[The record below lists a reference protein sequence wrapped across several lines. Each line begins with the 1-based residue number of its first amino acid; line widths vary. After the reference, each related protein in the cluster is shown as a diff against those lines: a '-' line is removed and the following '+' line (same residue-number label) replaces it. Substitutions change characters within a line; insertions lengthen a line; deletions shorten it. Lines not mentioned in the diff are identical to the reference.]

1 MSTLQIALVG
11 LGILIVAGIYL
22 FNRWQESRYRKR
34 AESAF
39 QQRHADVLM
48 NDSATPPPA
57 PAARVRD
64 RIEPQMQDLDT
75 EASGPTAA
83 TATRPAQ
90 TDPYMSRADAAPA
103 STPPAAASATAG
115 VASVFAGLTPAP
127 SGQSAAAATPAS
139 AGSAPVA
146 APAEQIDV
154 LKEQITAELRA
165 DRRAVAREE
174 SWVEP
179 TPMAPGANLTTETS
193 DAVEPV
199 KVEPRAIDNSAPA
212 ASPPGADRLDY
223 ALDLVSQSPI
233 SHGALDRFLKQLS
246 DLSRRVQLWGA
257 HDNRWLV
264 VDVAGAPRFARVR
277 ATLQLV
283 NRSGMVSREDLLT
296 FCRAMER
303 CATDVEANVEGPDPE
318 GYVKKAMD
326 LETFCQKADVVVG
339 LNVMAQ
345 KSGPFAGTKLRA
357 WAEAAGFQ
365 LRPSGAFHLTDEHG
379 LPLIV
384 MESQENPGFLPER
397 IRTLT
402 TKGVTLLLDAPVV
415 PDGLHAFDRLVG
427 LARNLASTM
436 GGVVVDDN
444 HAGVSDAGLS
454 QIRGTL
460 KKIYEEM
467 DARGIP
473 AGSAL
478 AQRLFQ

>member
-48 NDSATPPPA
+48 NDSTTPPPA

-75 EASGPTAA
+75 EAPGPAAAA
-83 TATRPAQ
+83 TARVAQ
-90 TDPYMSRADAAPA
+90 ADPYLPRVDAAAAPTAPAAAPA
-103 STPPAAASATAG
+103 ASG
-115 VASVFAGLTPAP
+115 VASIFAGLTSAAP
-127 SGQSAAAATPAS
+127 GQTSAAAAPA
-139 AGSAPVA
+139 GA
-146 APAEQIDV
+146 ASQQIDV

-174 SWVEP
+174 AWVEP
-179 TPMAPGANLTTETS
+179 TPMAPGANLTDS
-193 DAVEPV
+193 VGDDAEPPA

-212 ASPPGADRLDY
+212 LPPPGADRLDY
-223 ALDLVSQSPI
+223 AVDLVSQTPI
-233 SHGALDRFLKQLS
+233 SHGALDKFLKQLS

-283 NRSGMVSREDLLT
+283 NRAGMVSREDLLT

-303 CATDVEANVEGPDPE
+303 CAADVEANVEGPDPE
-318 GYVKKAMD
+318 AYVQKAMD
-326 LETFCQKADVVVG
+326 LEAFCQKADVVVG

-345 KSGPFAGTKLRA
+345 KAGPFAGTKLRA

-444 HAGVSDAGLS
+444 NAGVSDAGLN